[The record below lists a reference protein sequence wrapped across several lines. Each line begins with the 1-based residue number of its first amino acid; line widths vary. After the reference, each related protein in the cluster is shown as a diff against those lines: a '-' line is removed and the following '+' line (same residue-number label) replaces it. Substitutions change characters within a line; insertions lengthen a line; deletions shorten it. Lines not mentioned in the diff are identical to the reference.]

1 MTTMDGNDVNEDIV
15 VMDVDNDGQVTT
27 RSMKK
32 KDTTIKKTHHHI
44 NQFGNGLDEGPDQ
57 FLVGLPVDGTIGCA
71 DGRALRA
78 LLGVNL

>member
-1 MTTMDGNDVNEDIV
+1 MDGDDFDDDII
-15 VMDVDNDGQVTT
+15 VMDIDDDHGQVTT

-44 NQFGNGLDEGPDQ
+44 NQLRNGLDEGPDP
-57 FLVGLPVDGTIGCA
+57 FLVGLRVDGAVGRA
-71 DGRALRA
+71 DGRTPRA